1 MQHNA
6 RIQKTLEAF
15 GHDALLSCLETS
27 DGYDGV
33 RGVDFYGPRF
43 PAVYRSA
50 IRNFSSFHG
59 RLPDAGRLPLA
70 ADHLFFSKFFR
81 IFPTNPNAASKLN
94 AVRFLDKERF
104 GEKVYVPRR
113 FFISTTPSLPEDL
126 SSVSGW
132 LLKLDLGN
140 AAQFKVPT
148 GLGSTQQRVIRHRVE
163 KWFAAAPYGAQWGEW
178 WYSASPQRVFF
189 EEDLT
194 DRMTGDEYQFFM
206 KRGRCVMFKK
216 KRIFKATAQRREKT
230 VVAFYDC
237 AGNHIPGTQSNF
249 DVPDDLSISS
259 HTDVMLETALQ
270 IAAYFD
276 HIRVDFIVLH
286 DEPAL
291 GELTCCT
298 MNARIRYSNTAL
310 EAVARDAV
318 RLDLSGI

>member
-1 MQHNA
+1 
-6 RIQKTLEAF
+6 
-15 GHDALLSCLETS
+15 
-27 DGYDGV
+27 
-33 RGVDFYGPRF
+33 
-43 PAVYRSA
+43 
-50 IRNFSSFHG
+50 
-59 RLPDAGRLPLA
+59 
-70 ADHLFFSKFFR
+70 
-81 IFPTNPNAASKLN
+81 
-94 AVRFLDKERF
+94 
-104 GEKVYVPRR
+104 
-113 FFISTTPSLPEDL
+113 
-126 SSVSGW
+126 
-132 LLKLDLGN
+132 
-140 AAQFKVPT
+140 
-148 GLGSTQQRVIRHRVE
+148 
-163 KWFAAAPYGAQWGEW
+163 
-178 WYSASPQRVFF
+178 
-189 EEDLT
+189 
-194 DRMTGDEYQFFM
+194 
-206 KRGRCVMFKK
+206 MFKK